1 MVGRCSR
8 ETPLS
13 SWDECVCVVLPTKS
27 IAFNVFGVLAR
38 STTCL
43 LSCANPNGWR
53 QGGLDCVSS
62 AIGSEVLVDAH
73 AVGCGTVKHNW
84 RTVGLDGVH
93 KHVIWTAFMHG
104 KCMSMWMC
112 EPARTQVDMD
122 PWLRKSGIHTLK
134 GKLENWGEN
143 EMIIAEDIKAVDTQV
158 EE

>member
-73 AVGCGTVKHNW
+73 AVGCGTVKHLELANSGA
-84 RTVGLDGVH
+84 RLSTQARNMDGFHAWQMYVY
-93 KHVIWTAFMHG
+93 VDVRACEDAGRHG
-104 KCMSMWMC
+104 PLVKKNRNPHFKG
-112 EPARTQVDMD
+112 EAR
-122 PWLRKSGIHTLK
+122 
-134 GKLENWGEN
+134 KLGRE
-143 EMIIAEDIKAVDTQV
+143 
-158 EE
+158 